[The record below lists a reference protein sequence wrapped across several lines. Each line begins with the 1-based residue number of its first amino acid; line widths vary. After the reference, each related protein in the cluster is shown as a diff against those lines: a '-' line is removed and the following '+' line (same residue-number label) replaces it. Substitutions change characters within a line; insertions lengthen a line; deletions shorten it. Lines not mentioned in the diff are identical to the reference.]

1 MVALQ
6 TQALRFSFVGVAG
19 LAALILKCGRYKLK
33 LCASR
38 ASKLGFVVLLRQSS
52 LRLGDY

>member
-1 MVALQ
+1 
-6 TQALRFSFVGVAG
+6 VAG
-19 LAALILKCGRYKLK
+19 LAALILKWWRYKLK